1 MDDGVYVGL
10 DMTRKPEENRTELRP
25 GFVDPAD
32 TAPEDREYPDVPIDV
47 AVDPISDS
55 PLTEID
61 E

>member
-1 MDDGVYVGL
+1 
-10 DMTRKPEENRTELRP
+10 MTRKPEENRTELRP